1 VGLSEAALQYV
12 GAGTLSFFTRL
23 AVSTPLELFWET
35 EPVPNITI
43 DCDEEVVIPVYGVV
57 VDPRSP
63 YVATSFRGWYSRKQP
78 YELKAIRLPPGAT
91 FTPDGKNCYV
101 FRWKPRP
108 EDAGKTVSVEWEM
121 RAEPKATLPVGG
133 QASLGQEFA
142 SRRLLIDVHA
152 CGQTSPTPTPSP
164 MPTATPSPTPS
175 PSPTPAPT
183 PTPTPGQ
190 TGFLLQPNP
199 AQVHV
204 AYRHGTTACG
214 TGGSVGDSDD
224 TLILAVNGR
233 TMTIRQPSRNATYTG
248 TIETSG
254 LFSCMNG
261 TETYEGMLHG
271 DGTGTGTATTFA
283 GGCRT
288 SWDITLSR

>member
-12 GAGTLSFFTRL
+12 GAGTLDFFTRL
-23 AVSTPLELFWET
+23 AVSTPLELFWAT
-35 EPVPNITI
+35 EPVPDITI
-43 DCDEEVVIPVYGVV
+43 DCNEEVVIPVYGVV

-78 YELKAIRLPPGAT
+78 YEVNAIRLPPGAT
-91 FTPDGKNCYV
+91 FTPDGKNGYI

-108 EDAGKTVSVEWEM
+108 EDAGKTVGVEWEM

-142 SRRLLIDVHA
+142 SRRLLINVRA
-152 CGQTSPTPTPSP
+152 CGQTSPSSYPTPAT
-164 MPTATPSPTPS
+164 TATPSPTPS
-175 PSPTPAPT
+175 PIPSPS

-190 TGFLLQPNP
+190 TGFLLQPDP
-199 AQVHV
+199 VQVHV

-214 TGGSVGDSDD
+214 GGGSVGDSDD
-224 TLILAVNGR
+224 SLILTVDGR
-233 TMTIRQPSRNATYTG
+233 TMTIRQPSRNTTYTG

-254 LFSCMNG
+254 IFSCMSG
-261 TETYEGMLHG
+261 TETYEGTLHG
-271 DGTGTGTATTFA
+271 DGTGTGTATTLA

-288 SWDITLSR
+288 SWDITFTR